1 MSVAENLQRVRE
13 QIENSCAKAGVP
25 AGSVTLVAVSKTVGV
40 EAIRE
45 AYDAGQRDFG
55 ENRVQEYV
63 EKAAQ
68 LPADIRWNLIGHL
81 QTNKVKFIIGP
92 DIFLLQSVDRLE
104 LAKDLEKYCAR
115 RDTRLRIL
123 VQVNLSREETK
134 SGVLKENLA
143 EFIGEVAALAH
154 LDLRG
159 LMTIGPH
166 TDNEKAI
173 RSVFAEAK
181 VLFDRLASQIPGFEY
196 LSMGMS
202 DDFGLAILE
211 GSNMVRVGTSIF
223 GMRNYSV

>member
-1 MSVAENLQRVRE
+1 MSIAENLQRVKE
-13 QIENSCAKAGVP
+13 EIAASCHQAGVD
-25 AGSVTLVAVSKTVGV
+25 ADTVTLIAVSKTVG
-40 EAIRE
+40 ADKIRE

-55 ENRVQEYV
+55 ENRVQEFL
-63 EKAAQ
+63 EKSAE

-92 DIFLLQSVDRLE
+92 EIFLLQSLDRLE

-115 RDTRLRIL
+115 RNVRLRVL

-134 SGVLKENLA
+134 SGVLKEDLA
-143 EFIGEVAALAH
+143 EFMGEVAACEH
-154 LDLRG
+154 LDLKG

-166 TDNEKAI
+166 TDDEKAI
-173 RSVFAEAK
+173 RTVFAEAK
-181 VLFDRLASQIPGFEY
+181 VLFDRLACQIPGFEY

-211 GSNMVRVGTSIF
+211 GSNMVRIGTSIF
-223 GMRNYSV
+223 GARNYSA